1 MQIPYQPASQPASQH
16 HNNCHCRHTATSEC
30 IYHAGYNTT
39 SPVRTA
45 TATAATTKVLLLLF
59 LLLYSCCRTT
69 YRHCHCHYLCGRCLI
84 SQPGLLLLL
93 LLLLLNHS
101 SVSASA
107 FAFASACSPSPWTQ
121 SRPPPPSPLS
131 PAPEPGASKPDST
144 AMMSDHCAVSEVPSA
159 EADATSHY
167 EREHASEPD
176 ARADDWAHTAD
187 RKAKKRMQNRV
198 AQRSYRKL
206 S

>member
-1 MQIPYQPASQPASQH
+1 M
-16 HNNCHCRHTATSEC
+16 
-30 IYHAGYNTT
+30 
-39 SPVRTA
+39 RTA
-45 TATAATTKVLLLLF
+45 TATAGTTKVLLLLLLLLF

-69 YRHCHCHYLCGRCLI
+69 YRHCHCHYLCGRRLI

-131 PAPEPGASKPDST
+131 PAPEPGASKPDLT

-206 S
+206 SQQHASSSLDMC